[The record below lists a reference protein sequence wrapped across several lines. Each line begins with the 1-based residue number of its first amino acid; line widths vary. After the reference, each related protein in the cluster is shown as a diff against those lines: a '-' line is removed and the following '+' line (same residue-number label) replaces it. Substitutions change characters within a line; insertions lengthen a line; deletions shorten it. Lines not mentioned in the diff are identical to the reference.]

1 MLLEAKHPRAAR
13 PWKAGWLLL
22 IAAAAAGCADSADRS
37 GAAAAPA
44 AAAAE
49 AAAAGGTADA
59 VSPPQEG
66 ELLLASP
73 PGGWIETGALA
84 TAALR
89 MAEYGPAA
97 EDEGT
102 MERVTF
108 EAQPGRPLPDPID
121 FVLGVSRDLAKR
133 CKSFADTNIASGLE
147 NGYPTSVRL
156 LICNEFD
163 DGPQGQVVMAKAIQ
177 GKEQFYVITRRRL
190 GPAATADVPPL
201 SAQAMAE
208 WSAYFKG
215 IRVCDTRDPE
225 HPCPTGGNGID
236 S

>member
-1 MLLEAKHPRAAR
+1 MPLESTAERRRAAR
-13 PWKAGWLLL
+13 PWKTGWLLL
-22 IAAAAAGCADSADRS
+22 LAAAVAGCADSASRS
-37 GAAAAPA
+37 P
-44 AAAAE
+44 
-49 AAAAGGTADA
+49 AGGDVTADA
-59 VSPPQEG
+59 VAPGTASPRPPQEG

-73 PGGWIETGALA
+73 PGGWVETGALA

-89 MAEYGPAA
+89 MAEYGPAT
-97 EDEGT
+97 EDDGT
-102 MERVTF
+102 VERVTF

-121 FVLGVSRDLAKR
+121 FVLGVSQDLAKR

-156 LICNEFD
+156 LICNEFKD
-163 DGPQGQVVMAKAIQ
+163 APQGQVVMAKAIQ

-190 GPAATADVPPL
+190 GPAAAEDHPPF

-208 WSAYFKG
+208 WSAYFRG
-215 IRVCDTRDPE
+215 IRVCDTRDPK
-225 HPCPTGGNGID
+225 HPCPAQGSGVD